1 LISVTPCA
9 KGSRASKRPNADD
22 LERVLLAPI
31 QGETAGKLDSHR
43 QRKSTPPND
52 HVGPRR
58 GMTRFALALIFG
70 NPIPWLSEFSGS
82 QPMCTDVGVAKRIDL
97 ESISKDVAKLVES
110 LHREVEGDIKV
121 EDIRKIEAKLKKL
134 VE

>member
-1 LISVTPCA
+1 
-9 KGSRASKRPNADD
+9 
-22 LERVLLAPI
+22 
-31 QGETAGKLDSHR
+31 
-43 QRKSTPPND
+43 
-52 HVGPRR
+52 
-58 GMTRFALALIFG
+58 
-70 NPIPWLSEFSGS
+70 
-82 QPMCTDVGVAKRIDL
+82 MCTDVGVAKRIDL